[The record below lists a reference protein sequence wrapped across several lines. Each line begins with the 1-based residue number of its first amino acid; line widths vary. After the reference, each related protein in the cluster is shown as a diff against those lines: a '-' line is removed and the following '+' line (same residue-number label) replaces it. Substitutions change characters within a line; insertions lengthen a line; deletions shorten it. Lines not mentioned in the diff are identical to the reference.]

1 MKCYMYYLY
10 AIKIEYV
17 RTYIIYFVCERIH
30 YSNFILCVSHT
41 IFTDRLLKIKMKYDL
56 SLTDMMRSGGIELC
70 WNKTIYKIQ
79 VSIYL
84 ICSNVFKIINIFIK
98 QLLRARKVIE
108 YKQLI
113 SRATKNVINKLL
125 TSWLLRRH
133 TMPLS
138 GVLFLSEDS
147 FVARTHTNI
156 HIKHS
161 RKHD

>member
-70 WNKTIYKIQ
+70 
-79 VSIYL
+79 
-84 ICSNVFKIINIFIK
+84 
-98 QLLRARKVIE
+98 
-108 YKQLI
+108 
-113 SRATKNVINKLL
+113 
-125 TSWLLRRH
+125 
-133 TMPLS
+133 
-138 GVLFLSEDS
+138 
-147 FVARTHTNI
+147 
-156 HIKHS
+156 
-161 RKHD
+161 